1 MEPCPWG
8 AEVGYLALIRPTPAF
23 LQGQP
28 LRFLWET
35 TLPLLLPKAQVELAW
50 TLAAVGLEPRLVRV
64 SD

>member
-1 MEPCPWG
+1 M
-8 AEVGYLALIRPTPAF
+8 GYLALICPTPAF